1 MRELRHP
8 NLVRFV
14 GTIWEPSA
22 MLILERLDGS
32 VREALRD
39 QKTLNTLVVAAYV
52 ARGMEYLVR
61 RLLRRPPA
69 IASAACPR

>member
-22 MLILERLDGS
+22 MLIIERLDGS

-39 QKTLNTLVVAAYV
+39 QKTLNTLVVAADV
-52 ARGMEYLVR
+52 ARGM
-61 RLLRRPPA
+61 
-69 IASAACPR
+69 